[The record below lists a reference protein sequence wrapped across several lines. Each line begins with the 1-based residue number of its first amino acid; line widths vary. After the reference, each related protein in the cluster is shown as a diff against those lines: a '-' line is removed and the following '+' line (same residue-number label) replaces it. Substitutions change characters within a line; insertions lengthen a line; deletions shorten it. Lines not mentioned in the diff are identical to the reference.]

1 MSDTIR
7 VTKVGYDRVVSQ
19 INNLKRE
26 HSQTTYEMAGAL
38 EGKGIEEN
46 DEYLLAKIRL
56 NQLESK
62 INSLTAELNR
72 LEVTE
77 QIDFKGVVDFGTSV
91 NVTNLDTNQEKDYIL
106 LSEYDSNVK
115 MGIISIDSPIG
126 AGLAGRRAGDTVE
139 IEMPNGSVI
148 SYEVNSVGISRF
160 VSASNSDT

>member
-1 MSDTIR
+1 MSDMIR

-38 EGKGIEEN
+38 EGKSIEEN

-62 INSLTAELNR
+62 INTLTAELDR

-77 QIDFKGVVDFGTSV
+77 QIDFKGVVDFGTTV
-91 NVTNLDTNQEKDYIL
+91 NITNLDTNQTKDYTL
-106 LSEYDSNVK
+106 LSEYDSNVRS
-115 MGIISIDSPIG
+115 GIISIDSPIG
-126 AGLAGRRAGDTVE
+126 SGLVGRRPGDTVE
-139 IEMPNGSVI
+139 IEMPNGTVI
-148 SYEVNSVGISRF
+148 PFEVNSVSISRF
-160 VSASNSDT
+160 VTASNTDT